1 MVISGYL
8 EAAEHRYNMKH
19 NHIFNLRQRRTSAN
33 TEITEF
39 LTRSASLPLTPEPVS
54 LW

>member
-8 EAAEHRYNMKH
+8 EGAEHPHNMKH

-39 LTRSASLPLTPEPVS
+39 LTRSVSLPLAPESVS